1 MAKLSSR
8 YAPNIYNEFKD
19 LNGAE
24 PRELARFYE
33 QNHTLIQNL
42 DQHEYFDL
50 QVSYLVALFELGQY
64 DKLLTIV
71 DEPIEACIIHN
82 IQKHNGKDVFRK
94 LLYIKGESSFHL
106 MKFDE
111 AKYIFL
117 ELIKMDN
124 KNSFYKEGLSKTL
137 RKITPQFVK
146 NGRALCIFFF
156 ILSALVI
163 AFEVLVVKHFFSD
176 YASIIEFFRNA
187 LFVLGWA
194 TLIGSELIHY
204 FKVQQKV
211 NAIAKR

>member
-1 MAKLSSR
+1 LENSLLN
-8 YAPNIYNEFKD
+8 PNLDLYYRFNRVKAITRQIESFDIYNEFKD

-124 KNSFYKEGLSKTL
+124 KNSFYK
-137 RKITPQFVK
+137 F
-146 NGRALCIFFF
+146 
-156 ILSALVI
+156 SAMLY
-163 AFEVLVVKHFFSD
+163 L
-176 YASIIEFFRNA
+176 Y
-187 LFVLGWA
+187 
-194 TLIGSELIHY
+194 
-204 FKVQQKV
+204 
-211 NAIAKR
+211 